1 MIAYI
6 FKSCLSLLI
15 LYGLYWFLLRKE
27 KLFVF
32 NRYFLILSVVF
43 SLIVPFVNIPVN
55 VQESQNLGKIITTI
69 ENSIPYI
76 NSVQNVAIQ
85 DINSNPSIDE
95 AKSSGLDT
103 STILMIIYI
112 SGVLLF
118 LIRFL
123 KNIYSI
129 FHQIKL
135 SEKISFNRYNLVL
148 TNEKENLYC
157 FFNYIFINKEDYKNL
172 RIDVQLLSHELEHV
186 KQYHSIDIVLIELI
200 KVFYWF
206 NPVYLL
212 FDRAIRINHE
222 YLADHSVIQDEHDVK
237 NYSEK
242 LLSFIFFRSNISL
255 TSGSNRSFIKKR
267 LLMITKLRSNS
278 IYYGFRITIALSIMF
293 LLFLFISFRMPQ
305 ESNDA
310 IFNEYNNSS
319 SNQHLIRYSGTW
331 KLDLSRS
338 ATLPGIVSETLFI
351 TQKGNE
357 ITINRIIITEETKP
371 LKSTFYYTIGVRK
384 ESKSKSGK
392 TVITSFWDRAKHSFS
407 IIDEFTAQQNGAK
420 LVSKRISVYSINDS
434 GNTLTIDSYDTLPK
448 VSLTPESQK
457 RMRMIYSKVI
467 ESFTVK
473 NDQKDTSIQDI
484 KTNSNNV
491 SLSKAQVIINGKVS
505 NSIINKIYSEK
516 SNTQDTINPYFYHA
530 DSLNYK
536 NNIITLKGN
545 GIIKIPKPGNS
556 YYYVIKADSSTFEID
571 KNIISAYNGTWETYN
586 SEDPNPQESFSF
598 EELKYDLTAQK
609 GLIRKI
615 NTSDWDYN
623 YNIGKK

>member
-6 FKSCLSLLI
+6 FKSCLILLI

-55 VQESQNLGKIITTI
+55 VQESQNLRKIITTI

-85 DINSNPSIDE
+85 DINSKPSIDE

-129 FHQIKL
+129 FRQIKL

-186 KQYHSIDIVLIELI
+186 TQYHSIDIVLIELI

-267 LLMITKLRSNS
+267 LLMITKSRSNS
-278 IYYGFRITIALSIMF
+278 IYYGFRITIALCIMF

-310 IFNEYNNSS
+310 IFNESDSSS
-319 SNQHLIRYSGTW
+319 SNQHFISYSGTW
-331 KLDLSRS
+331 NLDLSRS
-338 ATLPGIVSETLFI
+338 AALPGIVSETLFI
-351 TQKGNE
+351 TQKGNG

-371 LKSTFYYTIGVRK
+371 LKSTFYYTIGARK

-392 TVITSFWDRAKHSFS
+392 TVITSFWDTAKHSFS
-407 IIDEFTAQQNGAK
+407 IIDEFTAKQNGAK
-420 LVSKRISVYSINDS
+420 LVSKRISIYSINDS
-434 GNTLTIDSYDTLPK
+434 GNTLTIDSYDTLPG
-448 VSLTPESQK
+448 VSLTSESQK

-467 ESFTVK
+467 ESFIVK

-484 KTNSNNV
+484 KTNSNNI

-505 NSIINKIYSEK
+505 NSIINKIYPEK

-545 GIIKIPKPGNS
+545 GIIKIPKAGNS
-556 YYYVIKADSSTFEID
+556 YYYVIKSDSSSFEID

-586 SEDPNPQESFSF
+586 SVDPNPQESFSF
-598 EELKYDLTAQK
+598 EELKYDLTTQK
-609 GLIRKI
+609 GLIKKI
-615 NTSDWDYN
+615 NASDLDYN